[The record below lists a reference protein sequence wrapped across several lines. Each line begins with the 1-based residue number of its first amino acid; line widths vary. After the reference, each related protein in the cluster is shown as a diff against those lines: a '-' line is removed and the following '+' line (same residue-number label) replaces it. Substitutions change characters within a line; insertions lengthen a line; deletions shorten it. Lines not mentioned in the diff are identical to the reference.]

1 MNYCKIKQCDIA
13 DGLGVRV
20 SLFVSGCTNHC
31 KGCFQPETWDFNYG
45 WEFDKSTEDT
55 VIRSLKQNYVNG
67 LTLLGG
73 DPFEPKNQY
82 PLYQF
87 LLRVKKEVP
96 DKDIWAYTGFRFED
110 ILDPTAYPHT
120 SCSEEYMNLID
131 VLVDG
136 PYEEELRSPALK
148 FRGSSNQRIID
159 IKKSIESNQII
170 LVPIIDREYNP
181 SL

>member
-31 KGCFQPETWDFNYG
+31 KGCFQPETWDFDYG
-45 WEFDKSTEDT
+45 WEFNKETED
-55 VIRSLKQNYVNG
+55 IIIESLKPDYING

-82 PLYQF
+82 TLYKF
-87 LLRVKKEVP
+87 LLRIKKEIP
-96 DKDIWAYTGFRFED
+96 NKDIWAYTGFIFED
-110 ILDPTAYPHT
+110 ILNPEKYPYT
-120 SCSEEYMNLID
+120 EYSENYLRMID

-136 PYEEELRSPALK
+136 PYVDSLHSISLK

-159 IKKSIESNQII
+159 IKKTFENNKII
-170 LVPIIDREYNP
+170 TLPIIDRNYNP
-181 SL
+181 NL